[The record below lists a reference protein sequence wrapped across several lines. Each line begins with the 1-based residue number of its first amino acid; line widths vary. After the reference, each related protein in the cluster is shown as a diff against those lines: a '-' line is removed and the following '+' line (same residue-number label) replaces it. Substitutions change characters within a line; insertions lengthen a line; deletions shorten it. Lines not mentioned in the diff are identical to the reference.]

1 MPKTKESWY
10 SFRRL
15 FILSPIVAVVFAW
28 GVATGNWHL
37 FPYEPLKSAFRFV
50 KPAMPIAEPQTE
62 YLAGVEARTLSQ
74 SEIDLARGELQRW
87 MVPTV
92 EVHSERMTS
101 ANEFSSQPHS

>member
-15 FILSPIVAVVFAW
+15 FIFSPIVAVVFAW

-62 YLAGVEARTLSQ
+62 YLADVEARTLKSKRNRPC
-74 SEIDLARGELQRW
+74 SRRIAALVGSHRGSTFGAHD
-87 MVPTV
+87 V
-92 EVHSERMTS
+92 SERI
-101 ANEFSSQPHS
+101 SSQPHS